1 MIRGKI
7 RIKEDWS
14 GDSVLPSARIS
25 KSHHSINVLLRSLN
39 YSSYDTKLNVEGI
52 NGLRIAFCRRVLSFI

>member
-14 GDSVLPSARIS
+14 GDNVLPSARIS
-25 KSHHSINVLLRSLN
+25 KSHHSTNVLLRSLN
-39 YSSYDTKLNVEGI
+39 YSSYDTKLNIGGI
-52 NGLRIAFCRRVLSFI
+52 NGLRIAFCRRVLSFV

>member
-14 GDSVLPSARIS
+14 ADSVLPSARIS
-25 KSHHSINVLLRSLN
+25 KSHHAINVLLRALN
-39 YSSYDTKLNVEGI
+39 YSSYDTKLNIGGI
-52 NGLRIAFCRRVLSFI
+52 NGLRISFCRRV